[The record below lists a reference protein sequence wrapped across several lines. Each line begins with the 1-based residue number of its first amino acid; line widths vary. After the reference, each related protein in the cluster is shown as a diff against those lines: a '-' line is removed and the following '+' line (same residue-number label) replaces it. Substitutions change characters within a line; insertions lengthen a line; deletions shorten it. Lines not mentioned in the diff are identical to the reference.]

1 MRRRTVS
8 GVILAIALALITGL
22 AGSTTFAQTSAKTK
36 PATKPAAAATTSK
49 KGAATAS
56 TPKATL
62 LDLNTASKA
71 DLVALPGI
79 GQAYAQKI
87 IDGRP
92 YARKDELII
101 KKVIPQATYE
111 KIKDQIIARQAKAS

>member
-1 MRRRTVS
+1 MRRHKL
-8 GVILAIALALITGL
+8 LAIVLALIIGI
-22 AGSTTFAQTSAKTK
+22 AGSTTFAQTAAKTK
-36 PATKPAAAATTSK
+36 PATKPAATVTTSK
-49 KGAATAS
+49 KAASTATA
-56 TPKATL
+56 PKATL